1 MQKRSRGKYRP
12 DRQSKSIRSFI
23 VSIPIGTQAESK
35 CPRVNCSGENRVAV
49 KYIISVWASGKVSS
63 LAPPP
68 GIRFAGQE
76 RTQIQ
81 QVRECYPSNGGGGKE
96 HSPNEAGSQ
105 TARRQYGK
113 GQNTE
118 RSPGGR
124 KNSRRM
130 QIEFADCKLAAE
142 VSEGPNDAGR

>member
-1 MQKRSRGKYRP
+1 M
-12 DRQSKSIRSFI
+12 
-23 VSIPIGTQAESK
+23 
-35 CPRVNCSGENRVAV
+35 AV

-81 QVRECYPSNGGGGKE
+81 QVRECYPSNGGSGKE

-142 VSEGPNDAGR
+142 VSEGPNDAGRLIRCEPITRHRATEGARRRATASDRGTSTESCDNPEQLEVQL